1 MNFSLTISQ
10 LDLQV
15 LILAL
20 CGGFRAE
27 NNIFQAL
34 DLDIYLIYNIICMT
48 VGKNPREAKSDGAQ
62 GGSTYSD
69 K

>member
-1 MNFSLTISQ
+1 MNFSLTISH

-20 CGGFRAE
+20 FVSFRAE

-34 DLDIYLIYNIICMT
+34 DFDIYLIYNIICASICSRT
-48 VGKNPREAKSDGAQ
+48 
-62 GGSTYSD
+62 
-69 K
+69 